1 MFVFL
6 SLGAR
11 LNGLQLSRAEMLMNI
26 DGAEKGATYW
36 QDKVGRLF
44 LTYVQL
50 LIVFTG
56 ALL

>member
-44 LTYVQL
+44 
-50 LIVFTG
+50 
-56 ALL
+56 